1 MTGTHFT
8 CSKCPRE
15 RDFAQRSRHKMSAM
29 NKMTQCVMQICAP
42 GTCCSV
48 DRMGTPCAAQVS
60 LVTSLTYRGVPPP
73 MTVIAQSRG
82 PITVGATFTTTELHR
97 THHASSYVIPL
108 KLLLCFPHLRYCSGP
123 TKCCARHSI
132 PLLPLSL
139 FLLLFTCTTV
149 PLATCT
155 CLWCDHQLLSH
166 CPYMV
171 QVDLRHV
178 TMNMSRAD
186 MTLHLRSLHAF
197 LYTCSHNLC
206 MLHITYSGALIVLIM
221 AVCGLY
227 DWHNIAKTLGLQ

>member
-1 MTGTHFT
+1 MF
-8 CSKCPRE
+8 E
-15 RDFAQRSRHKMSAM
+15 MSPGAGFCTAFS
-29 NKMTQCVMQICAP
+29 TQNVCHGEDDTVCMQICAP

-48 DRMGTPCAAQVS
+48 DSKGAPCAAQVP
-60 LVTSLTYRGVPPP
+60 LVTSLTYRGVPLP
-73 MTVIAQSRG
+73 MTVKSAKAEDQV
-82 PITVGATFTTTELHR
+82 TKVGATLNTTQLHS

-108 KLLLCFPHLRYCSGP
+108 KLLLCFPHLRYCIGP
-123 TKCCARHSI
+123 TKCCARHLI

-155 CLWCDHQLLSH
+155 RLWCDHQLLSH

-171 QVDLRHV
+171 QVDLTHV

-186 MTLHLRSLHAF
+186 MTLHLCSLHAF

-206 MLHITYSGALIVLIM
+206 M
-221 AVCGLY
+221 
-227 DWHNIAKTLGLQ
+227 

>member
-1 MTGTHFT
+1 MCTWDVLFRGT
-8 CSKCPRE
+8 
-15 RDFAQRSRHKMSAM
+15 DGSAL
-29 NKMTQCVMQICAP
+29 
-42 GTCCSV
+42 CCSSV
-48 DRMGTPCAAQVS
+48 PSNQPDVQRCAATYDS
-60 LVTSLTYRGVPPP
+60 LISCYRQKQRTKYGWCNVTT
-73 MTVIAQSRG
+73 Q
-82 PITVGATFTTTELHR
+82 LHS

-108 KLLLCFPHLRYCSGP
+108 KFLLCFPHLRYCIGP
-123 TKCCARHSI
+123 TKCCARHLI

-171 QVDLRHV
+171 QVDLTHV

-186 MTLHLRSLHAF
+186 MTLHLCSLHAF

-206 MLHITYSGALIVLIM
+206 M
-221 AVCGLY
+221 
-227 DWHNIAKTLGLQ
+227 